1 MPFSQKIRSLAVIAV
16 LACIAIT
23 VATEKES
30 VCCRQASTKEITVPI
45 TGFRVQPPQP
55 PCVKAVIFYTSTGP
69 VCSHWKE
76 QWVMK
81 KVTELRKLQS
91 RVKNLT
97 MNTTTIVPQTTGSTS
112 SFNTTL
118 NN

>member
-1 MPFSQKIRSLAVIAV
+1 MPFSKKTRSLAVIAV

-23 VATEKES
+23 VATEKVS
-30 VCCRQASTKEITVPI
+30 VCCKQASTKEITVDI
-45 TGFRVQPPQP
+45 TGFRLQLPQP
-55 PCVKAVIFYTSTGP
+55 PCVKAVIFYTSTGS

-76 QWVMK
+76 QWVVK

-97 MNTTTIVPQTTGSTS
+97 MKTTTIAPQTSAPLTASMP
-112 SFNTTL
+112 L
-118 NN
+118 

>member
-23 VATEKES
+23 VATEIET
-30 VCCRQASTKEITVPI
+30 VCCRQVITKEITVPI
-45 TGFRVQPPQP
+45 TGFRVQRPQP

-76 QWVMK
+76 QWVLR

-91 RVKNLT
+91 KVKK
-97 MNTTTIVPQTTGSTS
+97 QT
-112 SFNTTL
+112 
-118 NN
+118 